1 MAIPF
6 ADLKKQYSNLQS
18 EIDTAMKQV
27 IEEGAFINGPF
38 ASVFEEEFARFCSAK
53 FCRGVGNGTDA
64 LFIAL
69 KGLGVGAGDE
79 VLVPAMTFIATGE
92 AVTMAGAKPIFVDVD
107 PITGTMSVEDLLKKI
122 CPASKAVIPV
132 HLYGHPAD
140 MNAIDSIAR
149 EKGLYVVQD
158 AAQAHGA
165 TIDGRP
171 LSKFGDCVCYS
182 FYPGKN
188 LGAYG
193 DAGAVVTD
201 NADLAE
207 YIYKF
212 ANHGRNDKYDHQ
224 FEGVNSRLDGL
235 QAAVL
240 SVKLK
245 YLNQWTAQRRAIA
258 AIYERELSGLE
269 GLVLPECH
277 SWAGHVYHLYVV
289 RYANRTSLREFLS
302 DNGIATGVHYP
313 VALPFMEAYAHY
325 YHVHADFPIAYAM
338 QESTFSLPIYAEM
351 TEDQAIQVCK
361 SVSAFC
367 EKSGL

>member
-1 MAIPF
+1 MSIPF
-6 ADLKKQYSNLQS
+6 ADLKKQYCTLQP

-27 IEEGAFINGPF
+27 IEKSAFINGPF
-38 ASVFEEEFARFCSAK
+38 AAVFEEEFARFCSAK
-53 FCRGVGNGTDA
+53 FCIGVGNGTDA

-107 PITGTMSVEDLLKKI
+107 PATGTMSVEDLRRKI
-122 CPASKAVIPV
+122 SPTSKAVITV

-140 MNAIDSIAR
+140 MNAIDPIAR

-207 YIYKF
+207 YIRKF

-235 QAAVL
+235 QAAIL

-245 YLNQWTAQRRAIA
+245 YLDQWTAQRRAIA
-258 AIYERELSGLE
+258 AIYKRELTGLK
-269 GLVLPECH
+269 GLILPKSH

-289 RYANRTSLREFLS
+289 RCANRYSLQEFLS
-302 DNGIATGVHYP
+302 DNKIATGIHYP
-313 VALPFMEAYAHY
+313 VALPFMEAYAY
-325 YHVHADFPIAYAM
+325 YRHVHTDFPVAYAM
-338 QESTFSLPIYAEM
+338 QESVFSLPMYPEM
-351 TEDQAIQVCK
+351 TEDQVMQVCRAIK
-361 SVSAFC
+361 TFC
-367 EKSGL
+367 DKY